1 MLCIKY
7 LVGGDGATRDYHTLG
22 TNTKEITQVCNLQ
35 PTRQYTCE
43 IKITNYATMYYK
55 CTCARNFFLE
65 NPICEFIHL
74 PWRSS
79 LYFSISIIVDM
90 NF

>member
-55 CTCARNFFLE
+55 CTCARNFFFFGESNL
-65 NPICEFIHL
+65 
-74 PWRSS
+74 
-79 LYFSISIIVDM
+79 
-90 NF
+90 